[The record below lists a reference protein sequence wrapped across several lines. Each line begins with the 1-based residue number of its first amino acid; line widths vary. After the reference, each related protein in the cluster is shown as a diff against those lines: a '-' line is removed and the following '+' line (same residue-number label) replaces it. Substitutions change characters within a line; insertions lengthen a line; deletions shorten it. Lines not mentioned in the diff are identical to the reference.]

1 MKLSQEVYLPTA
13 RIFYFTLFVLYKIK
27 GRMTEEPHLFVVI
40 LFQHFVPI
48 LFWVTTYFSLF
59 TSHCLSQIIANSL
72 IFREIYKNSIYY
84 NFSAELLKKIL
95 RPD

>member
-1 MKLSQEVYLPTA
+1 MKSSQEVYLPTA

-59 TSHCLSQIIANSL
+59 ASHCPSQNINRLGTHNCKFFISL
-72 IFREIYKNSIYY
+72 
-84 NFSAELLKKIL
+84 
-95 RPD
+95 